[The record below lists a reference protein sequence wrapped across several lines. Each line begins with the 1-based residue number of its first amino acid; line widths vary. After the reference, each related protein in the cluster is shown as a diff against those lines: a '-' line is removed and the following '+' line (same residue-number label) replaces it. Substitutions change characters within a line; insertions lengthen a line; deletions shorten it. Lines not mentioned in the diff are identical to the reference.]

1 MISAMMMYMTP
12 IFLWSTEQI
21 HSVHR
26 YFHLPKYVMAAT
38 SAAPPSSTATITTMM
53 MGSCSGMA

>member
-1 MISAMMMYMTP
+1 MMMYMTP